1 MWVING
7 LYRLWFGHDYRSFLM
22 EELRI
27 IVKAAN
33 TIGRYTIERVK
44 QIPEARTATHLILF
58 EQIPPDIHLLFPQ
71 VTRLNIKRPQ
81 ISSLQK

>member
-1 MWVING
+1 
-7 LYRLWFGHDYRSFLM
+7 M